1 VCCQFSTEVSVIILC
16 PLAQPN
22 KAVGLESHI
31 GSWLACYPSQHSCL
45 RSFTS
50 RGRRTTMGNMKPMRY
65 NPQPAWSR
73 SANMR
78 LAHSVG
84 LDASQTAFPL
94 GEKGRVFFLTSPLI
108 GLANDNRPTVS
119 NPAVHNCLTCYS
131 MSNFPMGHDTSRTWK
146 FERNFP
152 IESESRGSLTAVSPA
167 V

>member
-1 VCCQFSTEVSVIILC
+1 MCCQFSTEVSVIILC

-108 GLANDNRPTVS
+108 GSPLIGLANDTSAWPTNHPELARTQERPS
-119 NPAVHNCLTCYS
+119 
-131 MSNFPMGHDTSRTWK
+131 
-146 FERNFP
+146 
-152 IESESRGSLTAVSPA
+152 SEVLGWLPQSFNQNLSVWG
-167 V
+167 